1 MKILNETYFKSKEQL
16 IQVADLLPYPFI
28 VAEIKIDSNIN
39 DLYFNENLVNE
50 FGYTTN
56 EIKDVDGWFLKV
68 YPDENYRNEV
78 RDNFSKELEIAREN
92 GDKFVKIKAK
102 LTSKNKTEKWYE
114 IKALFIN
121 DFFVFAFVDIN
132 NEVLLQEE
140 LKKTNR
146 NNDRM
151 LSILSHDLRSPIANL
166 AFTSSLASDNDISNE
181 EFKMVVKKINKESHQ
196 ALEMLITTLDW
207 ARLNFNVIQKNALTV
222 DYNVLINNLVDS
234 KKSICEDKN
243 IKVDIDLKN
252 FRTTKND
259 PKIITIIL
267 KNLFSNAI
275 KFTPNDGTISFFSDQ
290 KAIVVKDSGVGISP
304 GKMENIMQNQY
315 GSTRGTQKELGMGVG
330 LQLVMRL
337 AEKIG
342 CKIVIQSQL
351 QQGTTVRL
359 VFEK

>member
-1 MKILNETYFKSKEQL
+1 
-16 IQVADLLPYPFI
+16 
-28 VAEIKIDSNIN
+28 
-39 DLYFNENLVNE
+39 
-50 FGYTTN
+50 
-56 EIKDVDGWFLKV
+56 
-68 YPDENYRNEV
+68 
-78 RDNFSKELEIAREN
+78 
-92 GDKFVKIKAK
+92 
-102 LTSKNKTEKWYE
+102 
-114 IKALFIN
+114 
-121 DFFVFAFVDIN
+121 
-132 NEVLLQEE
+132 
-140 LKKTNR
+140 
-146 NNDRM
+146 
-151 LSILSHDLRSPIANL
+151 
-166 AFTSSLASDNDISNE
+166 LASDNDISNE

-207 ARLNFNVIQKNALTV
+207 ARLNFNVIQKNAVTV

-275 KFTPNDGTISFFSDQ
+275 KFTPNDGTISFFSNQ

-304 GKMENIMQNQY
+304 EKMENIMQNQY